1 MSIEIRSCRDAEEMQ
16 RYREIVSYVFASTE
30 GVDDEVANTLPEW
43 TTCAWVDGTMAAT
56 LGAFPFTMR
65 LNGTPVPVGGVTA
78 VGTLP
83 GYRRQ
88 GLLRSIMA
96 QALSTMR
103 EREQPLAILWAS
115 MGAIYQRFGYGL
127 ASSSVQYSFDPRFA
141 GFRDDVAVPGRVEL
155 HRSVDEALPLMKQ
168 VYIQWATPRNLCL
181 HRSTP
186 LWRASTLRPRKKD
199 APVYCAVYRDAA
211 GEPRGHAV
219 YTTEEKPGTEPGPDQ
234 VLTVQ
239 DFIALDPEARR
250 GLWDYLR
257 RHDLVRRVE
266 MPGSEDDPVPSLLLE
281 PRMLNA
287 RLGDAIW
294 MRVVD
299 VERALPRRPYGTRGE
314 LTISVEGDGMCPWNN
329 GTFLLETDGPTG
341 VVTRL
346 ERPADI
352 TVSPNVLASLLAGH
366 RSATYFQRAGLLQGR
381 DEHALRTA
389 DALFRSE
396 HAPHCP
402 NGF

>member
-1 MSIEIRSCRDAEEMQ
+1 MSIEIRSCRDPEEMR
-16 RYREIVSYVFASTE
+16 RYREIISYVFASTE
-30 GVDDEVANTLPEW
+30 GVEGEVANTLPEW
-43 TTCAWVDGTMAAT
+43 TTCGWVDGTMAAT

-65 LNGTPVPVGGVTA
+65 LNGAPVPAGGVTA

-88 GLLRSIMA
+88 GLLRSIMG
-96 QALSTMR
+96 QALATMR
-103 EREQPLAILWAS
+103 ERDQPLAILWAS

-127 ASSSVQYSFDPRFA
+127 ASTQVQYSFDPRFA
-141 GFRDDVAVPGRVEL
+141 AFRDDITAPGRVEL
-155 HRSVDEALPLMKQ
+155 LASVEDALPLLKQ

-181 HRSTP
+181 HRSTA
-186 LWRASTLRPRKKD
+186 LWRSSTLRPRKKD

-211 GEPRGHAV
+211 AEPRGHV
-219 YTTEEKPGTEPGPDQ
+219 IYTTEEKPGTEPGPDQ

-239 DFIALDPEARR
+239 DFIALDPEAYR

-266 MPGSEDDPVPSLLLE
+266 MHGSEDDPIPSLLLE
-281 PRMLNA
+281 PRMLNT

-299 VERALPRRPYGTRGE
+299 VERALPRRPYGARGE
-314 LTISVEGDGMCPWNN
+314 LTIAVEGDRMCPWNA
-329 GTFLLETDGPTG
+329 GTYLLETDGPTAD
-341 VVTRL
+341 VRRVDR
-346 ERPADI
+346 EPDI

-366 RSATYFQRAGLLQGR
+366 RSATYFRRAGMLEAR
-381 DEHALRTA
+381 NEASLRTA

-396 HAPHCP
+396 YAPHCP

>member
-1 MSIEIRSCRDAEEMQ
+1 MSIEIRSCRDPEEMK
-16 RYREIVSYVFASTE
+16 RYREIISYVFASSD
-30 GVDDEVANTLPEW
+30 GVEEEVANTLPEW
-43 TTCAWVDGTMAAT
+43 TTCAWVDGAMAAT
-56 LGAFPFTMR
+56 LGAFPFTTR
-65 LNGTPVPVGGVTA
+65 LNGSPIPVGGVTA

-88 GLLRSIMA
+88 GLLRSIMS
-96 QALSTMR
+96 QALATMR

-127 ASSSVQYSFDPRFA
+127 ASTQVQYSFDPRFA
-141 GFRDDVAVPGRVEL
+141 AFREDATATGHVEL
-155 HRSVDEALPLMKQ
+155 LGSPEDALPLLKQ

-181 HRSTP
+181 HRSTA
-186 LWRASTLRPRKKD
+186 LWRASNLRPRKKD
-199 APVYCAVYRDAA
+199 APVYCAVYRDAT
-211 GEPRGHAV
+211 GDTRGHVV
-219 YTTEEKPGTEPGPDQ
+219 YTTEEKPANEPGPDQ

-239 DFIALDPEARR
+239 DYIALDSHAYR

-266 MPGSEDDPVPSLLLE
+266 MHGSEDDPVPSLLLE

-314 LTISVEGDGMCPWNN
+314 LTIAVEGDGMCPWNV
-329 GTFLLETDGPTG
+329 GTYLLETDGPTAE
-341 VVTRL
+341 VTRV

-352 TVSPNVLASLLAGH
+352 TISPNVLASLLAGH
-366 RSATYFQRAGLLQGR
+366 RSATYFRRAGMLEAR
-381 DEHALRTA
+381 DEASLRTA
-389 DALFRSE
+389 DALFRTE
-396 HAPHCP
+396 YAPHCP